1 MIEIP
6 VELGARGYKIL
17 VGRGLAPI
25 LPEVLEWLKGRR
37 VAVVSS
43 PRVWAKHGARLRWAH
58 RAATKAEPILVPDGE
73 RHKNRAMLAAIH
85 DRFVDAGLRRDS
97 VVIAVGGGVIGDVA
111 GFAAATYMRGVSWVV
126 VPTTLLSMV
135 DSAIG
140 GKVGINHPKAKN
152 MIGAFHQPRAVVCDP
167 DFLETLPI
175 REVRGGAYEILK
187 CGLLA
192 DRSLFRAMQE
202 APAGLLGW
210 RGPKVEAA
218 IASASR
224 IKALIVG
231 KDEHE
236 GGLRRVLNLG
246 HTLGHAL
253 EAVTH
258 YRRFT
263 HGEAVGWGLL
273 GAADIARRRGLLK
286 EAAFETV
293 AAAVERIGPRPP
305 VSDLSAAEILDGVS
319 RDKKA
324 RGGKVPFILPFG
336 IGRVV
341 TRDDVT
347 PAEVRQ
353 ALRAMASRE
362 KGSA

>member
-6 VELGARGYKIL
+6 VELGARRYPIL
-17 VGRGLAPI
+17 VGRGLAPR
-25 LPEVLEWLKGRR
+25 LPELLEWLPGRR
-37 VAVVSS
+37 VVVVSS
-43 PRVWAKHGARLRWAH
+43 PRVWEKHGSRLGWARGKT
-58 RAATKAEPILVPDGE
+58 ATTPILVPDGE

-85 DRFVDAGLRRDS
+85 DRFVDAGLRRDG
-97 VVIAVGGGVIGDVA
+97 VVVAVGGGVIGDVT

-152 MIGAFHQPRAVVCDP
+152 MIGAFHQPRAVVSDP
-167 DFLETLPI
+167 AFLETLPI

-187 CGLLA
+187 CGILA
-192 DRSLFRAMQE
+192 DRALFTAMQE
-202 APAGLLGW
+202 APAGLRGW
-210 RGPKVEAA
+210 RGIEVESA

-224 IKALIVG
+224 IKAEIVG
-231 KDEHE
+231 RDERE

-246 HTLGHAL
+246 HTLGHAF

-273 GAADIARRRGLLK
+273 GAASIAHRRGLLK
-286 EAAFETV
+286 DGAFEAV
-293 AAAVERIGPRPP
+293 AAAVAHIGPRPP
-305 VSDLSAAEILDGVS
+305 VSDLSAVEILDAVS
-319 RDKKA
+319 RDKKSKA
-324 RGGKVPFILPFG
+324 GKVPFILPFG

-353 ALRAMASRE
+353 ALRAMAARE
-362 KGSA
+362 T

>member
-1 MIEIP
+1 
-6 VELGARGYKIL
+6 
-17 VGRGLAPI
+17 
-25 LPEVLEWLKGRR
+25 
-37 VAVVSS
+37 
-43 PRVWAKHGARLRWAH
+43 
-58 RAATKAEPILVPDGE
+58 
-73 RHKNRAMLAAIH
+73 
-85 DRFVDAGLRRDS
+85 
-97 VVIAVGGGVIGDVA
+97 
-111 GFAAATYMRGVSWVV
+111 
-126 VPTTLLSMV
+126 MV

-152 MIGAFHQPRAVVCDP
+152 MLGAFHQPRAVVSDP
-167 DFLETLPI
+167 AFLDTLPI

-192 DRSLFRAMQE
+192 DRSLFKAMQDT
-202 APAGLLGW
+202 PAGLLGW
-210 RGPKVEAA
+210 RGVGVENA

-224 IKALIVG
+224 IKAAIVG

-253 EAVTH
+253 ESVTH

-273 GAADIARRRGLLK
+273 GASTISRRRGLLT
-286 EAAFETV
+286 EAAFEAV
-293 AAAVERIGPRPP
+293 SAAVEHIGPRPP
-305 VSDLSAAEILDGVS
+305 VSDLPAREILDAVS

-324 RGGKVPFILPFG
+324 RAGKVPFILPLG
-336 IGRVV
+336 IGRVA

-353 ALRAMASRE
+353 ALRDMAARE
-362 KGSA
+362 TRPA

>member
-6 VELGARGYKIL
+6 VELGARRYPIL
-17 VGRGLAPI
+17 IGRGLAPI
-25 LPEVLEWLKGRR
+25 LPDLLGWLQGRR
-37 VAVVSS
+37 VLVVSS
-43 PRVWAKHGARLRWAH
+43 PRVWARHGARLGWA
-58 RAATKAEPILVPDGE
+58 RGVAPAAKPILVPDGE
-73 RHKNRAMLAAIH
+73 RHKTRATLAAIQ
-85 DRFVDAGLRRDS
+85 DRFLEAGLRRDG
-97 VVIAVGGGVIGDVA
+97 VVIAIGGGVIGDVT

-152 MIGAFHQPRAVVCDP
+152 MIGAFHQPRAVLSDP
-167 DFLETLPI
+167 AFLDTLPI

-187 CGLLA
+187 CGILA
-192 DRSLFRAMQE
+192 DRSLFKAMRG
-202 APAGLLGW
+202 APAGLEGW
-210 RGPKVEAA
+210 QGIEVESA
-218 IASASR
+218 IASASLVKAR
-224 IKALIVG
+224 IVE

-246 HTLGHAL
+246 HTLGHAF

-273 GAADIARRRGLLK
+273 GAAEIARRRGLLT
-286 EAAFETV
+286 EAAFDAV
-293 AAAVERIGPRPP
+293 ASAVDHIGPRPP
-305 VSDLSAAEILDGVS
+305 VSDLSAAEIQEAVS
-319 RDKKA
+319 RDKKSRA
-324 RGGKVPFILPFG
+324 GKVPFILPSA

-347 PAEVRQ
+347 PGEVRQ
-353 ALRAMASRE
+353 ALRTLALRE
-362 KGSA
+362 VRLA

>member
-1 MIEIP
+1 MIVIP
-6 VELGARGYKIL
+6 VELGTRRYEIL
-17 VGRGLAPI
+17 VGRGLAPA
-25 LPEVLEWLKGRR
+25 LPELLGWLEGRR
-37 VAVVSS
+37 VVVVSS
-43 PRVWAKHGARLRWAH
+43 PKVWAKHGSRLGWAR
-58 RAATKAEPILVPDGE
+58 RAATRSEPILVPDGE

-85 DRFVDAGLRRDS
+85 DRFLGAGLRRDG
-97 VVIAVGGGVIGDVA
+97 VVVAVGGGVIGDVA

-126 VPTTLLSMV
+126 VPTTLLAMV

-152 MIGAFHQPRAVVCDP
+152 MIGAFHQPRAVVSDP
-167 DFLETLPI
+167 DFLDTLPI
-175 REVRGGAYEILK
+175 RELRGGAYEVLK

-192 DRSLFRAMQE
+192 DRSLFEVMQK
-202 APAGLLGW
+202 APAGLVGW
-210 RGPKVEAA
+210 RGPEVESA

-224 IKALIVG
+224 IKAVIVG

-253 EAVTH
+253 EAVTR

-273 GAADIARRRGLLK
+273 GASDISRRRGLLT
-286 EAAFETV
+286 ETAFEAV
-293 AAAVERIGPRPP
+293 ASAVEHIGPRPP
-305 VSDLSAAEILDGVS
+305 VRDLAAADILDAVS

-324 RGGKVPFILPFG
+324 RAGKVPFILLSG

-347 PAEVRQ
+347 AAEVRQ
-353 ALRAMASRE
+353 ALRTMAARE
-362 KGSA
+362 TKRA

>member
-6 VELGARGYKIL
+6 VELGARRYPIL
-17 VGRGLAPI
+17 VGRGLAPR
-25 LPEVLEWLKGRR
+25 LPDVLRWLEGRH
-37 VAVVSS
+37 VVVVSS
-43 PRVWAKHGARLRWAH
+43 PRVWGKHGARLEWAR
-58 RAATKAEPILVPDGE
+58 RAGPIAEPILVADGE
-73 RHKNRAMLAAIH
+73 RHKNRAMLATIH
-85 DRFVDAGLRRDS
+85 DRLLEAGLRRDG
-97 VVIAVGGGVIGDVA
+97 VVVAVGGGVIGDVT

-152 MIGAFHQPRAVVCDP
+152 MLGAFHQPRAVVSDP
-167 DFLETLPI
+167 AFLDTLPI
-175 REVRGGAYEILK
+175 RELRSGAYEILK
-187 CGLLA
+187 CGLLG
-192 DRSLFRAMQE
+192 DRPLFKAMQQ
-202 APAGLLGW
+202 APPGLVGW
-210 RGPKVEAA
+210 RGPEVESA

-224 IKALIVG
+224 IKAVIVG

-263 HGEAVGWGLL
+263 HGEAVGWGLI
-273 GAADIARRRGLLK
+273 GASAISQRRGLLTDAVF
-286 EAAFETV
+286 EAV
-293 AAAVERIGPRPP
+293 ASAVEDIGPRPP
-305 VSDLSAAEILDGVS
+305 LSDLRAQDILDAVS

-324 RGGKVPFILPFG
+324 RAGKVPFILPLS
-336 IGRVV
+336 IGRVA
-341 TRDDVT
+341 THDDVSA
-347 PAEVRQ
+347 AEVRR
-353 ALRAMASRE
+353 ALRLMAARE
-362 KGSA
+362 TDPA

>member
-6 VELGARGYKIL
+6 VELGAHRYPIL
-17 VGRGLAPI
+17 VGRGLAPV
-25 LPEVLEWLKGRR
+25 LPDLFDWLRDRR
-37 VAVVSS
+37 MVVVSS
-43 PRVWAKHGARLRWAH
+43 PRVWTRHGDRLGWAR
-58 RAATKAEPILVPDGE
+58 RAATRAEPILVPDGE
-73 RHKNRAMLAAIH
+73 RHKTRATLAAIH
-85 DRFVDAGLRRDS
+85 DRFVDAGLRRDG

-152 MIGAFHQPRAVVCDP
+152 MIGAIHQPRAVVSDP
-167 DFLETLPI
+167 AFLDTLPL

-187 CGLLA
+187 CGILG

-210 RGPKVEAA
+210 RSTEVGSA

-224 IKALIVG
+224 IKAEIVA

-236 GGLRRVLNLG
+236 EGLRRVLNLG

-273 GAADIARRRGLLK
+273 GAAAIARGRGLLK
-286 EAAFETV
+286 DTAFEAV
-293 AAAVERIGPRPP
+293 VSAVEHIGPRPLL
-305 VSDLSAAEILDGVS
+305 SDLSSAEILDAVS

-324 RGGKVPFILPFG
+324 RAGKVPFILPFG

-341 TRDDVT
+341 IRDDVT
-347 PAEVRQ
+347 TAEVRR
-353 ALRAMASRE
+353 ALRAMAAHEARSR
-362 KGSA
+362 

>member
-1 MIEIP
+1 MVEIP
-6 VELGARGYKIL
+6 VELGARRYNVL
-17 VGRGLAPI
+17 VGRGLAPA
-25 LPEVLEWLKGRR
+25 LPHLLEWLEGRR
-37 VAVVSS
+37 VVVVSS
-43 PRVWAKHGARLRWAH
+43 PRVWARHGARLRWAR
-58 RAATKAEPILVPDGE
+58 RAATKTEPILVPDGE
-73 RHKNRAMLAAIH
+73 RNKTRATLAAIH
-85 DRFVDAGLRRDS
+85 DRFLDAGLGRDG
-97 VVIAVGGGVIGDVA
+97 VVIAVGGGVIGDVT

-126 VPTTLLSMV
+126 VPTTLLAMV

-152 MIGAFHQPRAVVCDP
+152 MIGAFHQPKAVVSDP
-167 DFLETLPI
+167 AFLDTLPI

-187 CGLLA
+187 CGILA
-192 DRSLFRAMQE
+192 DRSLFVAMQE

-210 RGPKVEAA
+210 RGLEVESA

-224 IKALIVG
+224 IKAEIVG
-231 KDEHE
+231 RDERE

-273 GAADIARRRGLLK
+273 GAAAIARQRGLLRDTSF
-286 EAAFETV
+286 EAV
-293 AAAVERIGPRPP
+293 ASAVEHIGPRPP
-305 VSDLSAAEILDGVS
+305 VSDLSAAEIQGAVS

-324 RGGKVPFILPFG
+324 RAGKVPFILPFG
-336 IGRVV
+336 IGRVL
-341 TRDDVT
+341 TRDDVS

-353 ALRAMASRE
+353 ALRTMAARE
-362 KGSA
+362 TKRF

>member
-6 VELGARGYKIL
+6 VELGARRYPIL
-17 VGRGLAPI
+17 VGRGLAPA
-25 LPEVLEWLKGRR
+25 LPELLDWLSGRR
-37 VAVVSS
+37 VVVVSS
-43 PRVWAKHGARLRWAH
+43 PRVWARHGSRLAWARSK
-58 RAATKAEPILVPDGE
+58 AATEPILVPDGE

-85 DRFVDAGLRRDS
+85 DRFVDAGLRRDG
-97 VVIAVGGGVIGDVA
+97 VVIAVGGGVIGDVT

-152 MIGAFHQPRAVVCDP
+152 MIGAFHQPRAVVSDP
-167 DFLETLPI
+167 AFLDTLPI

-187 CGLLA
+187 CGILA
-192 DRSLFRAMQE
+192 DRSLFKAMQA
-202 APAGLLGW
+202 APMGLQGW
-210 RGPKVEAA
+210 RDTEVESA

-224 IKALIVG
+224 IKAEIVG

-236 GGLRRVLNLG
+236 GGMRRVLNLG

-273 GAADIARRRGLLK
+273 GAASIARRRGLLRDSAF
-286 EAAFETV
+286 AAV
-293 AAAVERIGPRPP
+293 AAAVGHIGPRPP
-305 VSDLSAAEILDGVS
+305 VSDLSAAEILDAVS
-319 RDKKA
+319 RDKKSRA
-324 RGGKVPFILPFG
+324 GKVPFILPVG

-347 PAEVRQ
+347 PSEIRQ
-353 ALRAMASRE
+353 ALRTMAAWE
-362 KGSA
+362 GNPA

>member
-6 VELGARGYKIL
+6 VELGARRYPIL
-17 VGRGLAPI
+17 VGRGLAPV
-25 LPEVLEWLKGRR
+25 LSEVLEFLKARR
-37 VAVVSS
+37 VVVVSS
-43 PRVWAKHGARLRWAH
+43 PRVWAKHGARLAWA
-58 RAATKAEPILVPDGE
+58 RSGIASSPPILVPDGE
-73 RHKNRAMLAAIH
+73 RNKNRSTLAAIH
-85 DRFVDAGLRRDS
+85 DAFVEAGLRRDG
-97 VVIAVGGGVIGDVA
+97 VVIAVGGGVIGDMT

-152 MIGAFHQPRAVVCDP
+152 MIGAFHQPRAVVSDP
-167 DFLETLPI
+167 AFLDTLPI

-187 CGLLA
+187 CGILA
-192 DRSLFRAMQE
+192 DRSLFDAMRA
-202 APAGLLGW
+202 APQGLLEW
-210 RGPKVEAA
+210 RGSEVESA

-224 IKALIVG
+224 IKAEIVE
-231 KDEHE
+231 KDERE

-273 GAADIARRRGLLK
+273 GASHIAWRRGLLTDK
-286 EAAFETV
+286 AF
-293 AAAVERIGPRPP
+293 AVVSRRSRPHRPP
-305 VSDLSAAEILDGVS
+305 PARLRPGERPDPGRGLARQEGRGPARCHSSCPRASAGWS
-319 RDKKA
+319 
-324 RGGKVPFILPFG
+324 
-336 IGRVV
+336 
-341 TRDDVT
+341 
-347 PAEVRQ
+347 PATT
-353 ALRAMASRE
+353 
-362 KGSA
+362 

>member
-1 MIEIP
+1 
-6 VELGARGYKIL
+6 
-17 VGRGLAPI
+17 
-25 LPEVLEWLKGRR
+25 
-37 VAVVSS
+37 
-43 PRVWAKHGARLRWAH
+43 
-58 RAATKAEPILVPDGE
+58 
-73 RHKNRAMLAAIH
+73 
-85 DRFVDAGLRRDS
+85 
-97 VVIAVGGGVIGDVA
+97 VVIAVGGGVIGDVT

-152 MIGAFHQPRAVVCDP
+152 MLGAFHQPKAVISDP
-167 DFLETLPI
+167 NFLETLPI
-175 REVRGGAYEILK
+175 RELRGGAYEILK
-187 CGLLA
+187 CGILA
-192 DRSLFRAMQE
+192 DRSLFEVMQQ
-202 APAGLLGW
+202 APGGLEGW
-210 RGPKVEAA
+210 RGIEVENA

-224 IKALIVG
+224 IKAVIVG

-273 GAADIARRRGLLK
+273 GASAISRGRGLLT
-286 EAAFETV
+286 EAAFESV
-293 AAAVERIGPRPP
+293 AAAIEHIGPRPP
-305 VSDLSAAEILDGVS
+305 VSDLAAAEILDAVS

-324 RGGKVPFILPFG
+324 RAGKVPFILPLK

-347 PAEVRQ
+347 KTEVRR
-353 ALRAMASRE
+353 ALRTMAACETR
-362 KGSA
+362 SA

>member
-6 VELGARGYKIL
+6 VELGARRYPIL
-17 VGRGLAPI
+17 VGRGLAP
-25 LPEVLEWLKGRR
+25 VLSDLLEFLKARR
-37 VAVVSS
+37 VVVVSS
-43 PRVWAKHGARLRWAH
+43 PRVWAKHGARLSWA
-58 RAATKAEPILVPDGE
+58 RGDAVLSRPILVPDGE
-73 RHKNRAMLAAIH
+73 RNKNRSSLAAIH
-85 DRFVDAGLRRDS
+85 DRFVEAGLRRDG
-97 VVIAVGGGVIGDVA
+97 VVIAVGGGVIGDMT

-152 MIGAFHQPRAVVCDP
+152 MIGAFHQPRAVVSDP
-167 DFLETLPI
+167 AFLDTLPL
-175 REVRGGAYEILK
+175 RELRGGAYEILK
-187 CGLLA
+187 CGILA
-192 DRSLFRAMQE
+192 DRSLFDAMKA
-202 APAGLLGW
+202 APAGLLEW
-210 RGPKVEAA
+210 RGIEVESA

-224 IKALIVG
+224 IKAEIVE

-273 GAADIARRRGLLK
+273 GASHIAWRRGLLTDK
-286 EAAFETV
+286 AFGAVSATV
-293 AAAVERIGPRPP
+293 DHIGPRPP
-305 VSDLSAAEILDGVS
+305 VADLASADILEAVA

-324 RGGKVPFILPFG
+324 RAGKVPFILPFG

-347 PAEVRQ
+347 PAEVRG
-353 ALRAMASRE
+353 ALRAMAARE
-362 KGSA
+362 RRAG